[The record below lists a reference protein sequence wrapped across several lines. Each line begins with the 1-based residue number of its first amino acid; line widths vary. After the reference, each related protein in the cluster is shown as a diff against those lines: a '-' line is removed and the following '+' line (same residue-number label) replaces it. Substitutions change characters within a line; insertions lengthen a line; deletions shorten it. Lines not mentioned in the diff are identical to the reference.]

1 MNVARDT
8 LFRARVETP
17 ISDEELASI
26 AERASRQAS
35 RTSSVSHTSEAR
47 QLNRQESETNIEKAT
62 RKTMSS
68 SSPLPFRGQVSVRN
82 EVKSGDDTEDNDEE
96 WKDVNA
102 HRSVG
107 SSEGS
112 EEGDLSLPS
121 VILAELSSPQKRG
134 SFPGEFEK
142 NKSKPRD
149 VSLRSSFSETRKGLG
164 GAAHSAVHQEY
175 ILRIEQ
181 LAEQLE
187 QALQARRLVEV
198 DAQRKVRDAGDIAH
212 KAQLE
217 ASAAAAQARTAQ
229 EAAETSEKRSREFL
243 TASRSQ
249 IADAISSA
257 ALAVSGS
264 AAASNIDAKPN
275 SPMNAALQLMSELQR
290 LPMDA
295 LSPRQ
300 FVQLTV
306 LEHLMSIQARC
317 DALNRSLEQR
327 EAVLQSNR
335 DSAERERL
343 SLSQSFSVAQSR
355 EAHAN
360 ERATLAET
368 TSKRLQSKL
377 DVALADLES
386 YKAKASSFDA
396 LSVKRDDL
404 ESKLLQSAEQAL
416 TLTAKLEALRED
428 RNSLNTRVE
437 AQQVRIEALL
447 SEKLSALA
455 SLEETRSRCK
465 SLEDNADRLESLA
478 RDAAKSRDSLSE
490 QLLLRSSADY
500 NNGGGLEDRV
510 EGELRRFRDEREHH
524 MESIRLERSELHDR
538 EIRVMRESRSEAIAE
553 CARLRDLL
561 ASQTSESAEQR
572 LHLIHR
578 TEQAEG
584 IAAESRAQF
593 KLRSLEFEQ
602 LRTVHADTL
611 DQLQS
616 QSTMNEVLREKLS
629 LVSTEFARL
638 EAVSETQQAGLSA
651 RLEAE
656 KARREEYEAMETKLD
671 ELVLASASAS
681 ATTLDIHK
689 DGGHHPD
696 DIINSLAIPSSS
708 QRRMQQAI
716 GLARDLLSTKAEMS
730 ALQTRND
737 SLKAMCE
744 QARSE
749 ATLLRKQ
756 LDAVGGPQEYF
767 IRMLRDREDELKKAR
782 EDVAEFRSQL
792 SSANKL
798 GLSLASA
805 KDKLEGE
812 VRLFRDKLSASA
824 SIEAN
829 LRASL
834 LESSFVKTVS
844 SNAALAFVP
853 PAAGE
858 QQLQPSLHGGG
869 SPTPLQR
876 SQRLNTGL
884 LGSPTVSSAPK
895 KKTTRGE
902 PSSSE
907 FSADAPLAEGIS
919 INSEITSPRTW
930 QLTNNSGHPP
940 MASSSTTLN
949 FFTVNSVDSVTA
961 GGREALK
968 PITATANVV
977 VRSLGG
983 GKSEVSQSAPLP
995 KWFQRR

>member
-1 MNVARDT
+1 MNQVARDT

-47 QLNRQESETNIEKAT
+47 QLNRQEFETNIEKAT

-68 SSPLPFRGQVSVRN
+68 SSPLPFRGQVSGRN
-82 EVKSGDDTEDNDEE
+82 DVKSGDDTEDNDEE

-121 VILAELSSPQKRG
+121 VILAELASPLKRG
-134 SFPGEFEK
+134 SFPDEFEK

-175 ILRIEQ
+175 VLRIEQ

-343 SLSQSFSVAQSR
+343 SLSQSYAVAQSR

-386 YKAKASSFDA
+386 YKAKASSFDT

-455 SLEETRSRCK
+455 SLE
-465 SLEDNADRLESLA
+465 D
-478 RDAAKSRDSLSE
+478 
-490 QLLLRSSADY
+490 
-500 NNGGGLEDRV
+500 
-510 EGELRRFRDEREHH
+510 
-524 MESIRLERSELHDR
+524 
-538 EIRVMRESRSEAIAE
+538 
-553 CARLRDLL
+553 
-561 ASQTSESAEQR
+561 
-572 LHLIHR
+572 
-578 TEQAEG
+578 
-584 IAAESRAQF
+584 
-593 KLRSLEFEQ
+593 
-602 LRTVHADTL
+602 
-611 DQLQS
+611 
-616 QSTMNEVLREKLS
+616 
-629 LVSTEFARL
+629 
-638 EAVSETQQAGLSA
+638 
-651 RLEAE
+651 
-656 KARREEYEAMETKLD
+656 
-671 ELVLASASAS
+671 
-681 ATTLDIHK
+681 
-689 DGGHHPD
+689 
-696 DIINSLAIPSSS
+696 
-708 QRRMQQAI
+708 
-716 GLARDLLSTKAEMS
+716 
-730 ALQTRND
+730 
-737 SLKAMCE
+737 
-744 QARSE
+744 
-749 ATLLRKQ
+749 
-756 LDAVGGPQEYF
+756 
-767 IRMLRDREDELKKAR
+767 
-782 EDVAEFRSQL
+782 
-792 SSANKL
+792 
-798 GLSLASA
+798 
-805 KDKLEGE
+805 
-812 VRLFRDKLSASA
+812 
-824 SIEAN
+824 
-829 LRASL
+829 
-834 LESSFVKTVS
+834 
-844 SNAALAFVP
+844 
-853 PAAGE
+853 
-858 QQLQPSLHGGG
+858 
-869 SPTPLQR
+869 
-876 SQRLNTGL
+876 
-884 LGSPTVSSAPK
+884 
-895 KKTTRGE
+895 
-902 PSSSE
+902 
-907 FSADAPLAEGIS
+907 
-919 INSEITSPRTW
+919 
-930 QLTNNSGHPP
+930 
-940 MASSSTTLN
+940 
-949 FFTVNSVDSVTA
+949 
-961 GGREALK
+961 
-968 PITATANVV
+968 
-977 VRSLGG
+977 
-983 GKSEVSQSAPLP
+983 
-995 KWFQRR
+995 